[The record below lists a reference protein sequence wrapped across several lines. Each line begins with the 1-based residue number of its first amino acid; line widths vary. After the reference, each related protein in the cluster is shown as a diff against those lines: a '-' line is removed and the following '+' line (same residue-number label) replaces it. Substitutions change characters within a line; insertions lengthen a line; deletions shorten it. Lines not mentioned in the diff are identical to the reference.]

1 MVMWNMKKK
10 TKQNKEMW
18 ELTVPLK
25 INTMPHSSIKF
36 LAYCFAKQTIT
47 VPAHFK
53 LQQLKKA

>member
-1 MVMWNMKKK
+1 
-10 TKQNKEMW
+10 MW

-36 LAYCFAKQTIT
+36 LAYCFAKQTMT